1 MNMAKKKLSIGVLA
15 GLGAALALGGL
26 PDGADGQAPNTRM
39 GWQPLLGC
47 WQADGADEALG
58 ILCFAAVGDQVQ
70 MLTISDGMITHRE
83 PFPADGR
90 TREIEQDGCVGT
102 ESARFSDDQRRIYT
116 VSQVACQD
124 QTPRRG
130 TGIIFMPSAGEWVD
144 VRSSQAEGEDATVW
158 VQWYVRTDEE
168 QLNELGI
175 QSGRATGPLA
185 VRGVASFTMAPIT
198 IDDVVDASENVDD
211 KAVEAWI
218 AEVGQQFAGLD
229 AEDLLTLDGAGVS
242 GDVID
247 VVVAVSFPERF
258 AVSEEGPGPEAGY
271 IGLRPLWADPY
282 YYGYSRYGYSR
293 YGYGG
298 WFSPYGWS
306 NYGGYYYPYRTVVV
320 NVAPV
325 PRNTGGRAIAGR
337 GYSRGYTGPP
347 SVGSSGRGYVGPSSI
362 GSSSRGGGGSSSVG
376 TSSSGGSSRSST
388 GRTAKRRGGSGSN

>member
-1 MNMAKKKLSIGVLA
+1 MNMVKKNLSIGVLA
-15 GLGAALALGGL
+15 GFGAALALGAL
-26 PDGADGQAPNTRM
+26 PAGADGQAPNTRM
-39 GWQPLLGC
+39 GWQPFLGC
-47 WQADGADEALG
+47 WQADGADEELG
-58 ILCFAAVGDQVQ
+58 ILCFAAVGDQVE
-70 MLTISDGMITHRE
+70 MLTISDGTITHRE
-83 PFPADGR
+83 PFPADGQVR
-90 TREIEQDGCVGT
+90 QIEQDGCVGT

-116 VSQVACQD
+116 TSQVTCQN
-124 QTPRRG
+124 QPPRSG

-144 VRSSQAEGEDATVW
+144 VRSSQAAGDEATAW
-158 VQWYVRTDEE
+158 VQWYVRTDES

-185 VRGVASFTMAPIT
+185 VRGVASFAMAPIT
-198 IDDVVDASENVDD
+198 IDHVVDASENVDE

-218 AEVGQQFAGLD
+218 AEVGQEFAGLD
-229 AEDLLTLDGAGVS
+229 TEDLLTLDGAGVS

-258 AVSEEGPGPEAGY
+258 AVSEEGSGREAGY

-298 WFSPYGWS
+298 WYSPYGWS
-306 NYGGYYYPYRTVVV
+306 SYGGYYPYRTVVV

-337 GYSRGYTGPP
+337 GYSRDFTG
-347 SVGSSGRGYVGPSSI
+347 SSSGSSGRGYVGSSI
-362 GSSSRGGGGSSSVG
+362 GSSSSGGSSSVG
-376 TSSSGGSSRSST
+376 TRSSGGSSRSST

>member
-1 MNMAKKKLSIGVLA
+1 MNMVKKNLSIGVLA
-15 GLGAALALGGL
+15 SLGAALALGGL
-26 PDGADGQAPNTRM
+26 PGSADGQAPNTRM

-83 PFPADGR
+83 PFPADGQ
-90 TREIEQDGCVGT
+90 TREVEQDGCVGT

-124 QTPRRG
+124 QPPRRG

-144 VRSSQAEGEDATVW
+144 VRSSQAEGEEATVW
-158 VQWYVRTDEE
+158 VQWYVRTDEA

-218 AEVGQQFAGLD
+218 AEVGQEFAGLD
-229 AEDLLTLDGAGVS
+229 AEDLLALDGAGVS

-258 AVSEEGPGPEAGY
+258 AVSEEGPGREAGY

-282 YYGYSRYGYSR
+282 YYGYGRYGYSR

-320 NVAPV
+320 DVTPV

-337 GYSRGYTGPP
+337 GYSRGYTGPS
-347 SVGSSGRGYVGPSSI
+347 SVGSSGRGYVGSSI
-362 GSSSRGGGGSSSVG
+362 GSSSRGGSSSVG